1 MTDNAKKIGIPVILL
16 IISIIGFVISLL
28 VFFDTAS
35 TVSIVIAV
43 IAFGAA
49 VCSAGAVIGGL
60 IARAKGKG
68 KAKGKKIKPFFYFI
82 VTDILLIIA
91 AAIYGVIDINKDSG
105 MMAGL
110 TGYLILW
117 YVVPIL
123 AGIGVIAGI
132 IYLITR
138 QTAKDKEHKE

>member
-1 MTDNAKKIGIPVILL
+1 MAKNRDAVKKIGIPAIIL
-16 IISIIGFVISLL
+16 IVSIIGFVISLL

-49 VCSAGAVIGGL
+49 VCSAGAVIVGL
-60 IARAKGKG
+60 IVMARGKS
-68 KAKGKKIKPFFYFI
+68 KRKKIKPFFYFI
-82 VTDILLIIA
+82 VTDILLIIVA
-91 AAIYGVIDINKDSG
+91 VIYAVTDINSSSG

-132 IYLITR
+132 IYLIVKHR
-138 QTAKDKEHKE
+138 AKMKEQ